1 MPQQIIIISVTLLKI
16 PIVQTISELGGFMKL
31 KKRRIIWIVIAVLI
45 IVVVVIVVLKK
56 AGSDKND
63 KVATVKVEKRNI
75 VEKALAIG
83 TIDPETEI
91 QVKSKISGVVN
102 KLFIDAGSL
111 VNKGESLLEIRPDPT
126 PLELAQAK
134 RNVEMEMIILENA
147 KHEFDRSSQLKEK
160 KLTSDQEY
168 ESSHK
173 QYEQAKL
180 RLSMAKEKLALF
192 VNGKIS
198 IAGTDI
204 ETVIKAPASG
214 FILERM
220 IDVGDPIVPLTSYQ
234 AGTVLFTLADMK
246 KLLFKGTVDE
256 IDVGK
261 LKEGMEAD
269 IQVGALPGKPVK
281 GILEKISLKARKDNN
296 TTVFPVEIE
305 IQLEEDRVLRAGYSA
320 NANII
325 IQKKDSVL
333 AIPERVVTFRNDSAF
348 VNIQDGEAKK
358 EIFIE
363 TGLSD
368 AIYIEIKSGLKK
380 DQEVL
385 EKEVKEII

>member
-1 MPQQIIIISVTLLKI
+1 
-16 PIVQTISELGGFMKL
+16 MKL
-31 KKRRIIWIVIAVLI
+31 KKGRVIGI
-45 IVVVVIVVLKK
+45 VIVVLVLIVIVLVVMNKYGK
-56 AGSDKND
+56 GKNE
-63 KVATVKVEKRNI
+63 KIATVKVEKRNI

-83 TIDPETEI
+83 TIDPENEI
-91 QVKSKISGVVN
+91 QVKSKISGVV
-102 KLFIDAGSL
+102 KTLFIEAGSFVKQGDPL
-111 VNKGESLLEIRPDPT
+111 IEIKPDPT
-126 PLELAQAK
+126 PIELAETK
-134 RNVEMEMIILENA
+134 RNVEMESIGVEHA
-147 KHEFDRSSQLKEK
+147 KHEFDRLKQLKEK
-160 KLTSDQEY
+160 GFTSDQEF
-168 ESSHK
+168 EIGKK
-173 QYEQAKL
+173 QYQQAKL
-180 RLSMAKEKLALF
+180 RLEMAKERLALLEE
-192 VNGKIS
+192 GKIK
-198 IAGTDI
+198 IAGTNI
-204 ETVIKAPASG
+204 ETVIKAPATG
-214 FILERM
+214 YILQKM
-220 IDVGDPIVPLTSYQ
+220 IDVGDPIVPLSSYQ

-281 GILEKISLKARKDNN
+281 GILDKISLKAQKDDN
-296 TTVFPVEIE
+296 TTVFPVEII
-305 IQLEEDRVLRAGYSA
+305 IQIEKGSVLRAGYSA

-348 VNIQDGEAKK
+348 VNIPEGEGKK

-368 AIYIEIKSGLKK
+368 AIYIEIISGLKQ

>member
-1 MPQQIIIISVTLLKI
+1 MKKGRIVWILL
-16 PIVQTISELGGFMKL
+16 
-31 KKRRIIWIVIAVLI
+31 AVLVI
-45 IVVVVIVVLKK
+45 VVVIVILNKS
-56 AGSDKND
+56 GSDKDN

-91 QVKSKISGVVN
+91 HVKSKISGVV
-102 KLFIDAGSL
+102 KTLFIDAGSL
-111 VNKGESLLEIRPDPT
+111 VKEGESLLEIKPDPT
-126 PLELAQAK
+126 PLELAEAK
-134 RNVEMEMIILENA
+134 RNVEMEMIALENA
-147 KHEFDRSSQLKEK
+147 QHGFDRSTQLKEK
-160 KLTSDQEY
+160 NLSSEQDFETSY
-168 ESSHK
+168 K

-180 RLSMAKEKLALF
+180 RLEMAKEKLALLEK
-192 VNGKIS
+192 GKIS

-204 ETVIKAPASG
+204 ETIIKAPASG
-214 FILERM
+214 YILERM

-234 AGTVLFTLADMK
+234 AGTVLFTLADMEN
-246 KLLFKGTVDE
+246 LLFKGTVDE

-269 IQVGALPGKPVK
+269 IQVGAIPGKPVK
-281 GILEKISLKARKDNN
+281 GILEKISLKARKDDN
-296 TTVFPVEIE
+296 TTVFPVEIN
-305 IQLEEDRVLRAGYSA
+305 IQLEADRVLRAGYSA

-348 VNIQDGEAKK
+348 VHIQEGESKK
-358 EIFIE
+358 EIYIE

-368 AIYIEIKSGLKK
+368 AIYIEIKSGLELK
-380 DQEVL
+380 QEIL
-385 EKEVKEII
+385 EKEIKEII

>member
-1 MPQQIIIISVTLLKI
+1 
-16 PIVQTISELGGFMKL
+16 MKL
-31 KKRRIIWIVIAVLI
+31 KKKRLIWIVVAAL
-45 IVVVVIVVLKK
+45 VVVVIIVAVLNKS
-56 AGSDKND
+56 GNSKNQGP
-63 KVATVKVEKRNI
+63 ATVKAEKKNI
-75 VEKALAIG
+75 VDKALAIG

-102 KLFIDAGSL
+102 KLFIDAGEF
-111 VNKGESLLEIRPDPT
+111 VKMGEFLLEIRPDPT
-126 PLELAQAK
+126 PLELAEAK
-134 RNVEMEMIILENA
+134 RNIEMENISLDNA
-147 KHEFDRSSQLKEK
+147 KSEYERVLQLKDK
-160 KLTSDQEY
+160 GFTSAKDY
-168 ESSHK
+168 ETALKS
-173 QYEQAKL
+173 YEQAKI
-180 RLSMAKEKLALF
+180 RLEMTTEKLALLEK
-192 VNGKIS
+192 GKIT

-204 ETVIKAPASG
+204 ETIIKAPATG

-234 AGTVLFTLADMK
+234 EGTVLFTLADMK

-261 LKEGMEAD
+261 LKEGMEAE

-281 GILEKISLKARKDNN
+281 GKLEKISLKAQKQDN
-296 TTVFPVEIE
+296 TTVFPVEII
-305 IQLEEDRVLRAGYSA
+305 IQMEPGQVLRAGYSA

-325 IQKKDSVL
+325 ISKKDSVV

-348 VNIQDGEAKK
+348 VSIPDAEGKK
-358 EIFIE
+358 EIFIK

-368 AIYIEIKSGLKK
+368 AIYIEVISGLKEG
-380 DQEVL
+380 QEIL